1 MPLTFQGQ
9 YNRKGL
15 NMRLLPQLLLFWFL
29 FSSLSF
35 AQDQDKDP
43 VDLSMVISGG
53 VSLGA
58 YEAGYNW
65 AMIKML
71 THIKHHGQYVDPHM
85 RSVTGASAG
94 SINAL
99 LSAVYWCQEDTNAT
113 KNQITNNLFYDT
125 WVKLGLEDLI
135 IKGDTEPGNKSSL
148 FTRKVLTEKADA
160 ILTHMSQPIFSQGC
174 EVPMGFSVTKA
185 KPMTI
190 TLSNSD
196 IEIKNQHFSVPLTLR
211 ESNGRLTIENRM
223 IENSQDHLIHIP
235 DIENNITKVRE
246 VLFASSAFPG
256 AFEQVKLDYRYNGVN
271 YSSYFIDG
279 GAYDNLP
286 LLLAQELSQ
295 YNKLDPKRRYFVVI
309 DPDNIRPKP
318 VEGSTVEP
326 ENKPVGFLNANTLP
340 LFNAVEIFRSMYLY
354 NAIHQ
359 YFRDNPDNRLILSS
373 RHHPITG
380 QFLGAFGAFLNEDF
394 RIYDY
399 YVGVYD
405 AVYHLAHE
413 MHERPYYAT
422 QTPEAIMDNLSEQL
436 GIKSNPEAFRAYTLF
451 YNTEINQV
459 KNPPTT
465 DNFSTIYNAFNLQ
478 VDESKRYDLTAFD
491 SFLSKLQMHYI
502 QDRDSFIPT
511 DSTEQSEW
519 YKKPLQEMIS
529 RVSIL
534 ENEYARDENNS
545 DTLAGVTNVMAWMGN
560 NMIKQKEGFDP
571 LPLNIPDNPKNKR
584 LANILRAIPNELTS
598 DVKNGGLGVSYNAYW
613 YQKQSMIDGLEGKT
627 SFNQN
632 DDINDFMRVDLSMF
646 EEYKNFLRI
655 GMGASL
661 FGNLEGKFY
670 EREGFYG
677 VNGYIDL
684 LDIFRITYV
693 RRFDHPT
700 ERDYLYFGIRNLPS
714 LYYWL
719 NR

>member
-1 MPLTFQGQ
+1 
-9 YNRKGL
+9 
-15 NMRLLPQLLLFWFL
+15 MRLLPQLLLFWFL

-135 IKGDTEPGNKSSL
+135 IKGDTEPDNKSSL

-235 DIENNITKVRE
+235 DIENNITKARE

-340 LFNAVEIFRSMYLY
+340 LFNAVNIS
-354 NAIHQ
+354 AIT
-359 YFRDNPDNRLILSS
+359 PTIGSS
-373 RHHPITG
+373 SLP
-380 QFLGAFGAFLNEDF
+380 
-394 RIYDY
+394 
-399 YVGVYD
+399 
-405 AVYHLAHE
+405 
-413 MHERPYYAT
+413 
-422 QTPEAIMDNLSEQL
+422 AI
-436 GIKSNPEAFRAYTLF
+436 
-451 YNTEINQV
+451 
-459 KNPPTT
+459 
-465 DNFSTIYNAFNLQ
+465 
-478 VDESKRYDLTAFD
+478 
-491 SFLSKLQMHYI
+491 
-502 QDRDSFIPT
+502 
-511 DSTEQSEW
+511 
-519 YKKPLQEMIS
+519 
-529 RVSIL
+529 
-534 ENEYARDENNS
+534 
-545 DTLAGVTNVMAWMGN
+545 
-560 NMIKQKEGFDP
+560 
-571 LPLNIPDNPKNKR
+571 
-584 LANILRAIPNELTS
+584 
-598 DVKNGGLGVSYNAYW
+598 
-613 YQKQSMIDGLEGKT
+613 
-627 SFNQN
+627 
-632 DDINDFMRVDLSMF
+632 
-646 EEYKNFLRI
+646 
-655 GMGASL
+655 
-661 FGNLEGKFY
+661 
-670 EREGFYG
+670 
-677 VNGYIDL
+677 
-684 LDIFRITYV
+684 
-693 RRFDHPT
+693 
-700 ERDYLYFGIRNLPS
+700 IR
-714 LYYWL
+714 
-719 NR
+719 